1 MIVEAY
7 QVFMM
12 GVHLVFVNSLT
23 KNIIKVKLRGVDI
36 LLVRYAKWDK
46 CQNLSYKN
54 NRNSIVL
61 SVSLI
66 VSIIITNSFIVFSP
80 DENSR
85 SYFSNLTST
94 VTVGIPMVIAFVMV
108 LDTKEV

>member
-46 CQNLSYKN
+46 CQKSYPT
-54 NRNSIVL
+54 RTIEIVL
-61 SVSLI
+61 
-66 VSIIITNSFIVFSP
+66 
-80 DENSR
+80 
-85 SYFSNLTST
+85 
-94 VTVGIPMVIAFVMV
+94 
-108 LDTKEV
+108 